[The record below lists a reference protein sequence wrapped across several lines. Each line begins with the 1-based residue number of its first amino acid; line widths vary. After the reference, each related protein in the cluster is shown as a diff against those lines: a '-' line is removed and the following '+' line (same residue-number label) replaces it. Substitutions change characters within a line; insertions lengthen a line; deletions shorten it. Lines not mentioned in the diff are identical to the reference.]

1 MEQLAERE
9 VIFSKAWENH
19 IKTVV
24 AKGSFEKGKIFNWK
38 KEEVFYNGKS
48 NKWKGLYIVSIQKG
62 CVDN

>member
-24 AKGSFEKGKIFNWK
+24 AKGLFEKEKINWK
-38 KEEVFYNGKS
+38 KEEVFYNGKL
-48 NKWKGLYIVSIQKG
+48 NKWKGLYTVSIQKG